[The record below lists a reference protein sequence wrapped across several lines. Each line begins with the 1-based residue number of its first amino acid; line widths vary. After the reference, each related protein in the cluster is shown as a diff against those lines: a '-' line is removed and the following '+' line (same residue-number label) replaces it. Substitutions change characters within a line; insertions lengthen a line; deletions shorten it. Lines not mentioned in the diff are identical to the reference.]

1 MIVRP
6 GSKCLE
12 VCTTEPPL
20 SFRQQEKI
28 NVQAN
33 SIDSRYAL
41 EQQLPPDSGVLR
53 NLEQT
58 LQAVLQQFGYQEI
71 RLPVLEQTE
80 LFYRSLGEVTDIV
93 EKEMYTFEDRNGDS
107 LTLRPEGTASCVRA
121 GLQQGLLYGQA
132 ARPGTRPVFSSA
144 RSSQKGPYRSF
155 TRLGLRRSD
164 SPGRILMR
172 N

>member
-1 MIVRP
+1 MSRRI
-6 GSKCLE
+6 
-12 VCTTEPPL
+12 
-20 SFRQQEKI
+20 Q
-28 NVQAN
+28 
-33 SIDSRYAL
+33 SIRGMHDI
-41 EQQLPPDSGVLR
+41 LPPDSGVLR

-121 GLQQGLLYGQA
+121 RRT
-132 ARPGTRPVFSSA
+132 RPGSN
-144 RSSQKGPYRSF
+144 G
-155 TRLGLRRSD
+155 
-164 SPGRILMR
+164 
-172 N
+172 